1 MRKGKQILDI
11 EHKLDLIQKIH
22 REQEENERYIYKKDF
37 QETGVEASPFSSF
50 RFRLLVS
57 ILLFLCFFIMDKK
70 EIVYGEINSS
80 NIVNHISS
88 NIIMEDVLAYLK
100 IETD

>member
-1 MRKGKQILDI
+1 MDI

-80 NIVNHISS
+80 NIVNHINS
-88 NIIMEDVLAYLK
+88 NMRMEEVLAYFK